1 MHRPAHGP
9 HWAAGAGRP
18 GEEEAMACESSPAK
32 RRHDA
37 AFFLS
42 SPHSV
47 AVFILQTSSKS
58 PTSPASRRGPSTPS
72 RPTSSTPQK
81 SASCGGGECSQ
92 RRQREIFPQPFAL
105 SLQAQDNLTPSL
117 PFPPPLPPTPTPF
130 LPAPNPAHQK
140 ARSAPPSALC
150 APATWRMSPTFAP
163 SNASLTGRRGCAA
176 SC

>member
-117 PFPPPLPPTPTPF
+117 PFPPPFPLPLPLSSQPPTPPTKRRARR
-130 LPAPNPAHQK
+130 LPVHCV
-140 ARSAPPSALC
+140 RPPPGGC
-150 APATWRMSPTFAP
+150 
-163 SNASLTGRRGCAA
+163 RRLLLPPMQA
-176 SC
+176 